1 MAYFTTDADI
11 KEYEPDIHNYGIQ
24 TFDQDPNLHEKSYDD
39 IIRLLNVEWWPTAG
53 FGKYDIKFVGE
64 NTKLSPSRLIAS
76 QFKRAS
82 VFHVLAYYIYPRLS
96 TFDPDGDV
104 FREKMNY
111 YKENFRQ
118 EFELILREGVKYDL
132 DSSGHITDS
141 EQVPTYY
148 NRLRR

>member
-82 VFHVLAYYIYPRLS
+82 VFHVLAYYIRSRWRRIQGEDELLQGKLS
-96 TFDPDGDV
+96 T
-104 FREKMNY
+104 
-111 YKENFRQ
+111 
-118 EFELILREGVKYDL
+118 GVR
-132 DSSGHITDS
+132 I
-141 EQVPTYY
+141 
-148 NRLRR
+148 NIA